1 MKKVINGSLYN
12 TETARRLGGWSNTNN
27 YRDFNYC
34 EETLYRTKSGKF
46 FIHGEGGAMSK
57 YAQTINSNEWSGGE
71 KIIPCTYDEAREW
84 AEVHLD
90 GEDYIAAFGEPAEDG
105 TEMCLFHLP
114 SAVKTQ
120 LDKAVSRSGR
130 TQSDI
135 VAEALEAYF
144 AK

>member
-57 YAQTINSNEWSGGE
+57 YAQTISSNEWSGGE
-71 KIIPCTYDEAREW
+71 EIIPCTYDEAREW

-90 GEDYIAAFGEPAEDG
+90 GDDYIAAFGEPAEDG
-105 TEMCLFHLP
+105 AEMCLFRLP
-114 SAVKTQ
+114 SAVKMQ
-120 LDKAVSRSGR
+120 LDRAVSRSGR